1 MLTEVTNYYVQLQR
15 EQAASNAIVF
25 SLSFDESSSFL
36 ASGTSVGHLTIHAAP
51 VNRPSDFNK
60 HGVSN
65 ISSEPRS
72 HQHDSTL
79 CKFDLS
85 CDGAVNALTS
95 NSHSLYIATDSALRI
110 MPWEHAQTMSDSP
123 KALVEDTQI
132 NSLVRLQKSD
142 VILAATARG
151 AILQVDPRCPTVD
164 PIIES
169 EPASFSL
176 CLSASPADDHTI
188 LMVRLLRTALN

>member
-1 MLTEVTNYYVQLQR
+1 MLTEVTSYYAQLQY

-36 ASGTSVGHLTIHAAP
+36 ASGTSVGHLTIHAAS
-51 VNRPSDFNK
+51 VNRLSDLNE
-60 HGVSN
+60 HGMGNTSP
-65 ISSEPRS
+65 EPRS
-72 HQHDSTL
+72 RQHGSTL

-110 MPWEHAQTMSDSP
+110 MPWKHAQTVFDFP
-123 KALVEDTQI
+123 KALVKDTQT
-132 NSLVRLQKSD
+132 NSLVRLQRSD
-142 VILAATARG
+142 IILAVTARG
-151 AILQVDPRCPTVD
+151 TILQVDPRCSTVD
-164 PIIES
+164 SIIES
-169 EPASFSL
+169 EPSLFSL

-188 LMVRLLRTALN
+188 LMVRLPCTALT